1 MPPLAAQLIRLSYQ
15 GITQKRPTSKC
26 ETRYDRPHPGGEE
39 GTPVADLGGALREFF
54 APAPT
59 RVADLGVRR
68 APYASARTQVA
79 DLGVVRRAPYA
90 PARTQVAD
98 LGVVLQALF
107 APARTQVADL
117 GGRRRLFAPARAQV
131 ADLGVVRR
139 APYAPAR
146 HSRAYSDQY
155 GAAYPFGVQRSELVV
170 RLTSVKTRMTMLSN
184 PRA

>member
-1 MPPLAAQLIRLSYQ
+1 LPLW
-15 GITQKRPTSKC
+15 
-26 ETRYDRPHPGGEE
+26 
-39 GTPVADLGGALREFF
+39 GALREFF

-79 DLGVVRRAPYA
+79 DLGVV
-90 PARTQVAD
+90 
-98 LGVVLQALF
+98 LQALF

-117 GGRRRLFAPARAQV
+117 GGRRRLFAPARTQV

-155 GAAYPFGVQRSELVV
+155 GAAYPFGVQRSESVV

-184 PRA
+184 PRNKKIRTASAL